1 MLLRRHVAPTDLSP
15 RSERIELAMRELAQ
29 YVDEHPHATDTF
41 AGVRDFWVP
50 ALSDAVGADVVQAA
64 LDALVTADVLQT
76 RELPGGD
83 VIYARGRRPGAVKR

>member
-1 MLLRRHVAPTDLSP
+1 
-15 RSERIELAMRELAQ
+15 MRELAR

-50 ALSDAVGADVVQAA
+50 ALSDAVGADVIQAA
-64 LDALVTADVLQT
+64 LDALVAADMLQT

-83 VIYARGRRPGAVKR
+83 VIYTRGRRPGATPR